1 MNGGFTMTVKQ
12 ARRIWMEQNP
22 VEDGR
27 DHVTPFDQ
35 FLMAPPPATVLELQ
49 SEVAAFAEKAF
60 GPDREDAAWKK
71 LFEEIGETLKNPDD
85 PSEWADVFIILL
97 DLATLHGVDV
107 DSATRAKIEVIK
119 NRVWVQTSTGT
130 FQHVPG
136 AVQAPPKQRYTNV
149 CSGGPCSALTFFTSH
164 PMDQNWQPDDHEGL
178 GAYVLDR
185 VDRGMDKVSRCI
197 WEWDASIEV
206 HHEPD

>member
-1 MNGGFTMTVKQ
+1 MNGGFAMTVKE

-35 FLMAPPPATVLELQ
+35 FFMVPPPATVLELQ
-49 SEVAAFAEKAF
+49 DEVAAFAEKAF

-97 DLATLHGVDV
+97 DLATMRGVDV
-107 DSATRAKIEVIK
+107 ATATRAKLDIIK
-119 NRVWVQTSTGT
+119 DRVWVQTPTGT

-136 AVQAPPKQRYTNV
+136 AVQAPPGPEY
-149 CSGGPCSALTFFTSH
+149 SALFEGGPLG
-164 PMDQNWQPDDHEGL
+164 MDGVLRLGGQPLQLYAPVGHEGVGIYKQTRIDHGL
-178 GAYVLDR
+178 GRRLIHVYR
-185 VDRGMDKVSRCI
+185 
-197 WEWDASIEV
+197 WDPDYPEV
-206 HHEPD
+206 F